1 MLGVSARGRLL
12 WHAGV
17 CAERSH
23 LACLTLQLWL
33 PPSEGD
39 WGKLGILC
47 DDWSQVTAVQGCQ
60 ALPADTIS
68 AGSDEEESVLQQKHK
83 GREGVL
89 EYS

>member
-1 MLGVSARGRLL
+1 M
-12 WHAGV
+12 AGSSGTQGCV
-17 CAERSH
+17 QSTH
-23 LACLTLQLWL
+23 TSLASPCS
-33 PPSEGD
+33 SEGD

-47 DDWSQVTAVQGCQ
+47 DDWSQVTAVQGCP